1 MDKILFK
8 EDTALGEV
16 GQVLCEVDKVL
27 FAVDQGF

>member
-16 GQVLCEVDKVL
+16 GQVLCVDKVL
-27 FAVDQGF
+27 FTVDQEF